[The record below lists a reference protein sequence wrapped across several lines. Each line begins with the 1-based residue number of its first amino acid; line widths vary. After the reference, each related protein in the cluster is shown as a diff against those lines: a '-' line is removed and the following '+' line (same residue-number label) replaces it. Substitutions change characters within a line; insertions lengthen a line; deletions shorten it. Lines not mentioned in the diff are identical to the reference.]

1 MLMLYRL
8 QMDSVFIK
16 TDLLLVVLL
25 LMLVQVVEA
34 LNANPNPSKS
44 ALTESVAVCL

>member
-1 MLMLYRL
+1 MLMSYRL
-8 QMDSVFIK
+8 QTDTVFMN

-34 LNANPNPSKS
+34 LNANPYPSKS
-44 ALTESVAVCL
+44 ALMEFDTVCC